1 MTSLFDHVYHIYRKT
16 MHSLSTIKSEYKTN
30 HIINFNDSISKFYQ
44 QCCQFH
50 ERILIVFYLLVYR
63 EPGLLDFLRNLFF
76 LNLKYGLV
84 WAVYAITLN
93 FLMEFDFN
101 DCSMSMGFGEI
112 RFLK

>member
-1 MTSLFDHVYHIYRKT
+1 

-76 LNLKYGLV
+76 FKSKIWV
-84 WAVYAITLN
+84 
-93 FLMEFDFN
+93 
-101 DCSMSMGFGEI
+101 SMGSLRHHFKLLDGV
-112 RFLK
+112 